1 MVSVVYEHRGSGG
14 EPVTFSMLCSDETVQ
29 RKWEEYRA
37 ATPSGIPKCIW
48 KKRVDMAEE
57 WLRHPSLAND
67 VVKIVAEVQCV
78 LSEYRDVRLR
88 MHETYKV
95 FRAVDGASL
104 HLDYVQTVEK
114 QKGKSKQGKKKQPE
128 SLNEDERAVRCD
140 DAEKLEILLR
150 GAEKG
155 PRELSSLFLAAIEES
170 SMSCAELL
178 LQKKV
183 DVALAGTGSR
193 QGALH
198 LAGSCGNL
206 ATVEW
211 LLGKGSIADA
221 QDDEGK
227 TATSTWHLAYS

>member
-1 MVSVVYEHRGSGG
+1 MIAYAIDEAFHQAVNECVSLLGQESFSSWRYARDQRLHSNEEQDAFKDDHRYRQKPRPAHNGYQPYSCRGKDSGCMISMLDVPEVWPVCKMENEMSHDRSTASQYFHLRKMMVSVVYEHRGSSG

-37 ATPSGIPKCIW
+37 ATRVAFQSIW

-114 QKGKSKQGKKKQPE
+114 QKEKSK
-128 SLNEDERAVRCD
+128 
-140 DAEKLEILLR
+140 
-150 GAEKG
+150 
-155 PRELSSLFLAAIEES
+155 
-170 SMSCAELL
+170 
-178 LQKKV
+178 
-183 DVALAGTGSR
+183 
-193 QGALH
+193 
-198 LAGSCGNL
+198 
-206 ATVEW
+206 
-211 LLGKGSIADA
+211 
-221 QDDEGK
+221 
-227 TATSTWHLAYS
+227 